1 MSTRMV
7 RLLAWASLIIA
18 FALLA
23 TAPAEPPR
31 KTIRQLVRQ
40 SLNGKRDASL
50 LSQTNLQQT
59 KGRAESIFGSAFSKF
74 AFWN

>member
-7 RLLAWASLIIA
+7 RLLAWASLILA

-31 KTIRQLVRQ
+31 KRSV
-40 SLNGKRDASL
+40 N
-50 LSQTNLQQT
+50 
-59 KGRAESIFGSAFSKF
+59 
-74 AFWN
+74 